1 MVCKRMMKYIRA
13 VTLLELIVVLTIVAI
28 LAVVGFPSYQTY
40 LVESRRSDAINALR
54 ANQLTLEN
62 YMQQNGTTPAS
73 GSITLITT
81 SEAGYYNITYTQVDS
96 NNYKLV
102 ATAVSGK
109 SQANDTGCT
118 TITLISQMDTIFP
131 PSCH

>member
-1 MVCKRMMKYIRA
+1 MMMKYIQG

-40 LVESRRSDAINALR
+40 LVESRRTDAINALR
-54 ANQLTLEN
+54 SNQLTIEN
-62 YMQQNGTTPAS
+62 YMQQNGTTPTS

-81 SEAGYYNITYTQVDS
+81 SEAGYYNIAYTQVS
-96 NNYKLV
+96 SSSYKLV

-109 SQANDTGCT
+109 SQANDSGCT
-118 TITLISQMDTIFP
+118 TITLISEMDTIYP
-131 PSCH
+131 TSCH